1 MPFRQAEKL
10 QEAAPRFGQMKI
22 SNDKPFYYLTSV
34 TNNRLPV
41 FRTDKLKDIIAKA
54 FDEARNSAEILI
66 FAYVIMSDHYHL
78 ITDGSRAPSEVSRYF
93 NGIAARRVIGYLKDN
108 KYESSL
114 NKLRQET
121 KKREY
126 KYSLWDHHSNVF
138 SINNEMTLMQKVNYI
153 HQNPIKAGFV
163 EKTDDYLYS
172 SARFWHRK
180 PLENEPLTVDIDKI
194 EWREAQPRQR

>member
-1 MPFRQAEKL
+1 MPFRQAKKL
-10 QEAAPRFGQMKI
+10 HEAAPRSGQMKI
-22 SNDKPFYYLTSV
+22 SNDNPFYYLTSV

-41 FRTDKLKDIIAKA
+41 FRTDKLKEIVAKA

-66 FAYVIMSDHYHL
+66 FAYVIMPDHYHL
-78 ITDGSRAPSEVSRYF
+78 ITDGSRSPSEVSRYF

-114 NKLRQET
+114 NKLRRET

-138 SINNEMTLMQKVNYI
+138 SINNEITLMQKVNYI
-153 HQNPIKAGFV
+153 HQNPVRAGFV
-163 EKTDDYLYS
+163 EAADDYLYS
-172 SARFWHRK
+172 SVRVWHRK
-180 PLENEPLTVDIDKI
+180 QLENEPLKVDIDKI
-194 EWREAQPRQR
+194 EWREAQPLQK